1 MMKKLSKTSC
11 NLAIMRVIA
20 LRMAFALWL
29 LLMAI
34 PALAQEHYVSLHLN
48 HVSLLE
54 AINEIKRQS
63 NLNLMYSDEDVKSVT
78 DITVNVDKV
87 TPKAALEACLD
98 GTGLI
103 ALLQNGVFVI
113 HAKKSGEKKVK
124 ISGKVMDSKDNSP
137 LGGATV
143 LITKNGKYSVGT
155 AASMDGL
162 FSLEIPADTKEVVAS
177 YIGYKNKYVKV
188 SVGKPMQIFL
198 EENTSSLNEVVVN
211 GYSSVKRTSFT
222 GNAVTVTK
230 DDLLKVSTRNVID
243 VLQVYDPSLR
253 IAVNNQMGSDPN
265 TLPEFYIRGRSGV
278 GVMELDKEALSQ
290 SSLSNNPNTP
300 IFIMDGYEVPISK
313 VYEFDPNRIERITIL
328 KDAAATAI
336 YGSRAANGVIVI
348 ETKAPVPGKLRVNYN
363 FSAEVTVPD
372 ISDYNLMNAH
382 EKLEAERLAGLYES
396 TSPSTA
402 LNLQQE
408 YMSKQNNIL
417 RGIDTDWIAQPLRN
431 GFNHKH
437 SVYVEGGVNDIR
449 FGAEL
454 NYDSQDG
461 VMKGSY
467 RKRAGGGFYIDYRIN
482 NLQIKNYVTFNSV
495 KSENSPYGSFSEYTS
510 KQPYDAFKDE
520 NGKYVEYLTAWHSG
534 SSNLRNPLYDAIVL
548 SSYDRTSYTDL
559 TNNLS
564 LNYRLADVFQLKAQF
579 SITKRD
585 DESRRF
591 TDPGSGKYVDYA
603 DSDPKGEL
611 NLGRSQ
617 SIYWNANL
625 LANYVQTVNRH
636 HMNFS
641 LGINMRET
649 NDKSESS
656 LYRGFPSGQLDSPN
670 YADEITTKPSFSDNR
685 TRLMGT
691 FLSTNYTYDDIYLM
705 DASLRMD
712 GSSEFGS
719 KKKFA
724 PFWSFGAGLNIHNY
738 AFMKT
743 QTLFSQLKIRGSY
756 GQIGKVNFPAYVA
769 KHTYQILPGS
779 YGTGNGVL
787 LYYMGNENLKWE
799 RTNTFDIGADV
810 SLLHDAIVMRFS
822 WYNKKTIDLIT
833 DVTLPSSTGFTVYR
847 DNLGEVQN
855 RGIELDIRADVFKN
869 KDWTVTLFGNLA
881 HNKNKILK
889 ISESLKAYN
898 ERVDKF
904 FAEYGSNM
912 GTLQD
917 SKYSKPFMKYSEGGS
932 LTSIWGMRTLGINPS
947 DGQEIFLKKDGT
959 ITSDWNSSDQVI
971 VGDTEPVAQG
981 AFGVNLRYKQ
991 FTMYA
996 TFKYEC
1002 GGQLYNSTLV
1012 DKVENV
1018 NIYNVNADKRVLTDR
1033 WKKPGDITMLK
1044 SIKDRYQTT
1053 RPTSRFV
1060 QDNNTLDFNSFT
1072 LAYDFSNKMI
1082 APISLSMLRVQFNM
1096 NNIAHI
1102 SSIRQERGLY
1112 YPYARTFSFS
1122 LNLGF

>member
-1 MMKKLSKTSC
+1 MMKELSRISYCLTT
-11 NLAIMRVIA
+11 MRTIA

-29 LLMAI
+29 LFMAF
-34 PALAQEHYVSLHLN
+34 PTLAQNHSVSLRLK

-78 DITVNVDKV
+78 DVTIDVVDV
-87 TPKAALEACLD
+87 TPEFALEACLN
-98 GTGLI
+98 GTHLM
-103 ALLQNGVFVI
+103 AKKQNGVFVI
-113 HAKKSGEKKVK
+113 RAQKPGDKKVK
-124 ISGKVMDSKDNSP
+124 IAGKVMDSKDGSP
-137 LGGATV
+137 LVGATV
-143 LITKNGKYSVGT
+143 FIMKNGKYTTGT
-155 AASMDGL
+155 AATTDGS
-162 FSLEIPADTKEVVAS
+162 FSFEVPAETKEVVAS
-177 YIGYKNKYVKV
+177 YIGYQNKFVKV
-188 SVGKPMQIFL
+188 SIGKPLQIFL
-198 EENTSSLNEVVVN
+198 EETSNSLNEVVVN

-230 DDLLKVSTRNVID
+230 EDLLKVSTRNMID

-253 IAVNNQMGSDPN
+253 ISVNNEMGSDPN

-278 GVMELDKEALSQ
+278 GVMELDKNALSQ

-300 IFIMDGYEVPISK
+300 IFIMDGYEVPMSK
-313 VYEFDPNRIERITIL
+313 VYDFDPNRIERITIL

-348 ETKAPVPGKLRVNYN
+348 ETKAPSPGKLRVNYN
-363 FSAEVTVPD
+363 FSAELTAPD
-372 ISDYNLMNAH
+372 ISDYNLMNSS

-396 TSPSTA
+396 TNPSTA
-402 LNLQQE
+402 LNLKKE
-408 YMSKQNNIL
+408 YLAKQNNIL
-417 RGIDTDWIAQPLRN
+417 KGIDTDWIAQPLRN

-437 SVYVEGGVNDIR
+437 SVYVEGGVEDIR
-449 FGAEL
+449 FGAEM
-454 NYDSQDG
+454 NYDAQNG
-461 VMKGSY
+461 VMRGSY

-495 KSENSPYGSFSEYTS
+495 KSENSPYGNFSEYTL
-510 KQPYDAFKDE
+510 KQPYDTFKDE
-520 NGKYVEYLTAWHSG
+520 NGNYLEYLTAWHSG
-534 SSNLRNPLYDAIVL
+534 SSDLRNPLYDAVML

-559 TNNLS
+559 TDNLS
-564 LNYRLADVFQLKAQF
+564 LNYQLADVFQLKAQF

-585 DESRRF
+585 DESHKF
-591 TDPGSGKYVDYA
+591 TDPGSGKYANYQDGE
-603 DSDPKGEL
+603 PKGEL
-611 NLGRSQ
+611 LKGSSQ
-617 SIYWNANL
+617 NVFWNANL

-641 LGINMRET
+641 LGLNMRET
-649 NDKSESS
+649 NDKSENA
-656 LYRGFPSGQLDSPN
+656 LYRGFPSGKLDSPN
-670 YADEITTKPSFSDNR
+670 YADEISSKPSFADNH

-691 FLSTNYTYDDIYLM
+691 FLSTNYTYDNIYLM
-705 DASLRMD
+705 DASFRMD

-738 AFMKT
+738 SFMKA
-743 QTLFSQLKIRGSY
+743 QTVFSQLKIRGSY

-769 KHTYQILPGS
+769 KHTYQILS
-779 YGTGNGVL
+779 DTYGTGDGVL

-799 RTNTFDIGADV
+799 RTNTFDIGTDI
-810 SLLHDAIVMRFS
+810 SLFRESVLLRFS
-822 WYNKKTIDLIT
+822 WYNKKTVDLIT

-855 RGIELDIRADVFKN
+855 RGIEFDIRADVFKN

-898 ERVDKF
+898 ERVDEY
-904 FAEYGSNM
+904 FADYGANAK
-912 GTLQD
+912 D
-917 SKYSKPFMKYSEGGS
+917 AKYSKPFMKYTEGGS
-932 LTSIWGMRTLGINPS
+932 LTSIWGMRSLGINPA
-947 DGQEIFLKKDGT
+947 DGKETFVKKDGT
-959 ITSDWNSSDQVI
+959 ITSDWNSSDQVTI
-971 VGDTEPVAQG
+971 GNTEPTVQG

-1012 DKVENV
+1012 NKVENV
-1018 NIYNVNADKRVLTDR
+1018 NIYEVNTDKRVLTDR
-1033 WKKPGDITMLK
+1033 WKQPGDVTMLK

-1060 QDNNTLDFNSFT
+1060 QNNNTLDFNSFT
-1072 LAYDFSNKMI
+1072 LAYDFSNKWL
-1082 APISLSMLRVQFNM
+1082 APIDISMLRVQFNM